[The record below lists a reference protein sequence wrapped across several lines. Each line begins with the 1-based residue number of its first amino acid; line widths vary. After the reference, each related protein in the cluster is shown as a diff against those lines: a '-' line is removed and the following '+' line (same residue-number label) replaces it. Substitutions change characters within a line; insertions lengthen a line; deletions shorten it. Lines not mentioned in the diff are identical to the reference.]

1 MKRSTFYIL
10 FTIALIV
17 ALFLVGVLFTSR
29 LSQFDA
35 NLYATMTATR

>member
-10 FTIALIV
+10 LAIALIAV
-17 ALFLVGVLFTSR
+17 LFLVGILFASR